1 MSKRKAK
8 PDWWC
13 KEYEEGKVERKE
25 WSNLM
30 KPITMD
36 ELMEAVKSVQAGK
49 AAGPDRL
56 SADMIKYLFWGRREA
71 GVEQPNV
78 TRPGPPDA
86 KRTFEAF
93 LPKRCYESCT
103 VVVQR

>member
-1 MSKRKAK
+1 MSDRKAK

-30 KPITMD
+30 KPMTMD

-86 KRTFEAF
+86 KWTFEDIPTRM
-93 LPKRCYESCT
+93 LL
-103 VVVQR
+103 